1 MQKGLVTAIAQ
12 PLSPR
17 PELGEDRSA
26 RKKSSSFR
34 VFLAF
39 GFLIIESYPAQHKG
53 ARRSAHLAVLN
64 QGRNKDK
71 CAKSFAVVSR
81 DMDRCAASTRRG
93 SNGPWFNSR
102 PCQTVIS
109 PSWFASRCSRSTRR
123 QFIQVQKKKK
133 TNKKAAAPKKT
144 YCAAAAVP
152 AEKYWFS
159 TEVATD
165 WYF

>member
-1 MQKGLVTAIAQ
+1 MKIYVRMQLKNARKI
-12 PLSPR
+12 
-17 PELGEDRSA
+17 A

-71 CAKSFAVVSR
+71 CAKSFAGVSR

-123 QFIQVQKKKK
+123 QFIQVQKKK
-133 TNKKAAAPKKT
+133 NKQKGGGAKKRLIRSRRR
-144 YCAAAAVP
+144 P
-152 AEKYWFS
+152 RR
-159 TEVATD
+159 EVLVLD
-165 WYF
+165 GGSNR

>member
-133 TNKKAAAPKKT
+133 TNKKATATKKT
-144 YCAAAAVP
+144 YCAAAAAP